1 METLSKS
8 ELQELEKQLSCPSGD
23 MGLEVGRRMHDSN
36 INMTLNTLA
45 EMQLDAGMKILEL
58 GHGNAQHAYTVLKE
72 ASNLHYCGLEISLTM
87 HNQAIKINKELIE
100 KEKTSF
106 HLYQGDKIPF
116 KTNSFDRVFTVNTI
130 YFWRNPTV
138 LLQEIERV
146 LKPGGQCLITYAQ
159 KEFMKKLPFVGHQF
173 WLYDNEEVSK
183 LVEGTNLKLL
193 TFIDNAETMKEGP
206 TRREYT
212 IAKTLKA

>member
-36 INMTLNTLA
+36 INMTLNTLS
-45 EMQLDAGMKILEL
+45 EMQLAAGMKILEI
-58 GHGNAQHAYTVLKE
+58 GHGNSQHAHMALKE
-72 ASNLHYCGLEISLTM
+72 ASNLHYCGLEISVTM
-87 HNQAIKINKELIE
+87 HNEAIKINKELIG
-100 KEKTSF
+100 KGKASF

-130 YFWRNPTV
+130 YFWRNPTA

-159 KEFMKKLPFVGHQF
+159 KDFMKKLPFVGHQF
-173 WLYDNEEVSK
+173 WLYDNEEVRK
-183 LVEGTNLKLL
+183 LVEGTDMNISKIINI
-193 TFIDNAETMKEGP
+193 TEDTPAGGN
-206 TRREYT
+206 RRYS
-212 IAKTLKA
+212 IAKLIKS